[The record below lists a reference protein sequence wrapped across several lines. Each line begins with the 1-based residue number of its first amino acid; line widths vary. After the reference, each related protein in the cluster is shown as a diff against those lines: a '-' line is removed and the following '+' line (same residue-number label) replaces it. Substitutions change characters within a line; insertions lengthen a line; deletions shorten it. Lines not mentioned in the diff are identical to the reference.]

1 MGWLSSSDITSGGNN
16 TVIGTFAGRSITTS
30 SSNVAIGNLA
40 LGNASAALVSPAGSN
55 TAIGTGS
62 MSNSALGEADQN
74 TAVGA
79 STLNFLTT
87 GDDNVA
93 FGFNSLGNITTGS
106 GNIAIGHTSG
116 PTTNQSDR
124 LYIHNGQTNTPLIFG
139 DFSTLE
145 VIING
150 DLEVTGAVI
159 STIAALANSA
169 TPSVADGK
177 VWLTGGTT
185 TITDFTGGVPGQ
197 EIIIMSE
204 HAITITDGT
213 NMFLSGSANFV
224 MASTDSLYLIQK
236 ADGNWYEI
244 SRSVN

>member
-1 MGWLSSSDITSGGNN
+1 MSDP
-16 TVIGTFAGRSITTS
+16 
-30 SSNVAIGNLA
+30 A
-40 LGNASAALVSPAGSN
+40 LGA
-55 TAIGTGS
+55 
-62 MSNSALGEADQN
+62 ADQN
-74 TAVGA
+74 TAIGA
-79 STLNFLTT
+79 ASLNGLET

-93 FGFNSLGNITTGS
+93 LGYLSGGNITTGS
-106 GNIAIGHTSG
+106 GNVILGHTAG
-116 PTTNQSDR
+116 PTANQSN
-124 LYIHNGQTNTPLIFG
+124 LLFIHNGQTNTPLIGG
-139 DFSTLE
+139 DFSALE
-145 VIING
+145 VTING
-150 DLEVTGAVI
+150 DLEVTGAVV

-185 TITDFTGGVPGQ
+185 TITDFTDGVTGQ